1 MKITDVSLRRP
12 VTVLIAT
19 AALVL
24 FGLMALGSMGVQRI
38 PDVDLPVVVVS
49 TTMSGASPEV
59 MDNDVTDVIEEK
71 LSTISGI
78 EAMRSNS
85 YEGKA
90 LTILEFDLNRDVD
103 AAAAD
108 VRDKVNLAVADLP
121 DDADSPVV
129 QKFTIGD
136 EPIVTVAVTGSA
148 SYREKVHFADK
159 VVSPRFQ
166 SVNGVGDVDMPGL
179 REREIRIWL
188 DPARLEARDLTV
200 SDIKDAISEKHVE
213 LPAGRVETA
222 LNEYELRLQ
231 GEYVTV
237 EELQRLPLVSVNGA
251 IVRLEDVARVED
263 GFEERRTLATY
274 NGDEVILLGVR
285 KQRGANEV
293 SMAQGVMEKLEQ
305 LRRDAPPGITLEVV
319 DNQADFVR
327 ASMKGAQ
334 GDVVF
339 AVALCSL
346 IMLFFLRT
354 FRATFVTVVAIP
366 VCLLGSFILLKSRG
380 ITVNNLTMM
389 GISLAV
395 GLVVDSTTVVLENVH
410 RHLEEGMAP
419 RLAASQGTSEVAFSV
434 LAGAATT
441 IAVFA
446 PVAFMGGI
454 IGRFFYNFGITVVAT
469 IALSLLLS
477 LTLTPYLCSRVLRR
491 DHPGRIAR
499 SVEAF
504 LEALEG
510 GYRRTLRGA
519 VAHRGLSFG
528 AAVALFAAGLV
539 LVANVGTGFFP
550 SEDRGDFTISF
561 ELPAGTSMA
570 EMERFLGEMD
580 GMVRARDDVRYTY
593 ATVGSG
599 MGGEI
604 NKGDLVV
611 KLIPR
616 SERLHVNDIMRQMRR
631 DLSIFR
637 DAKLTLATWGGAD
650 LALTL
655 VGDDTASLV
664 AIADPILG
672 ELKADGR
679 LTDIDTDVRLDKPRL
694 NIEINRER
702 TDDLDISVRDLS
714 QEIQAYFGGVKSGVF
729 KEGGYRYDIR
739 LMAEGALRS
748 SPSDI
753 ENIAVRSGQG
763 QLVRVPG
770 LVDVRPD
777 LSVNVVKRYDRR
789 RSLTIEANATD
800 IPMGQGMELVLA
812 AAGKHLP
819 DDGSVAILPTG
830 RAKHMKE
837 NFHYLFIALATA
849 IVLVYMV
856 MAVQFESFLHPFT
869 VMFSLPL
876 LTPGAFGIL
885 YLTGMNL
892 DLMSFMGI
900 ILLVGIVVNNA
911 ILLVDFINQRREAGE
926 DKVTA
931 VLAAGPMRL
940 RPILM
945 TALSTVVGSLP
956 VALGLSEGSEFR
968 QPLSTAVVGGL
979 LTSTFLTLY
988 VIPVV
993 YLILDDIRD
1002 RVVLLARF
1010 ARARLSRRS
1019 SRRVLA
1025 FETEKQGGKQ

>member
-1 MKITDVSLRRP
+1 MKITDVALRRP
-12 VTVLIAT
+12 VTVLILT

-24 FGLMALGSMGVQRI
+24 FGLMSLGGMGIQRI
-38 PDVDLPVVVVS
+38 PDVDLPIVVVS
-49 TTMSGASPEV
+49 TTMTGASPEV

-78 EAMRSNS
+78 EAMQSYS
-85 YEGKA
+85 YEGRA
-90 LTILEFDLNRDVD
+90 MTVLEFDLDRDVD

-108 VRDKVNLAVADLP
+108 VRDQVSLAAADLP
-121 DDADSPVV
+121 EEAEAPVV
-129 QKFTIGD
+129 QKFTVGD
-136 EPIVTVAVTGSA
+136 EAIVTIAVTGPA
-148 SYREKVHFADK
+148 PYRDKVHFADK
-159 VVSPRFQ
+159 VAAPRFQ
-166 SVNGVGDVDMPGL
+166 GISGVGGVDMPGL

-188 DPARLEARDLTV
+188 DPARLEARNLTV
-200 SDIKDAISEKHVE
+200 GDIKSAISEKHVE

-231 GEYVTV
+231 GEYATV
-237 EELQRLPLVSVNGA
+237 DELRRLPLASRNGA
-251 IVRLEDVARVED
+251 IIRLEEVARVED

-293 SMAQGVMEKLEQ
+293 AMARGVLEKLEQ
-305 LRRDAPPGITLEVV
+305 LRRDAPSDIRLEVI
-319 DNQADFVR
+319 DNQADFIMD
-327 ASMKGAQ
+327 SMQGAG
-334 GDVVF
+334 GDVLF

-354 FRATFVTVVAIP
+354 FRATFVTVVTIP
-366 VCLLGSFILLKSRG
+366 VCLLGSFIFLKSRG

-395 GLVVDSTTVVLENVH
+395 GLVVDATTVVLENIH
-410 RHLEEGMAP
+410 RHMEEGLKP
-419 RLAASQGTSEVAFSV
+419 RLAASQGTSEVAFAV

-454 IGRFFYNFGITVVAT
+454 IGRFFYNFGITVVIT

-477 LTLTPYLCSRVLRR
+477 LTLTPFLCSRVLRR
-491 DHPGRIAR
+491 DRPGRVAR
-499 SVEAF
+499 AVERL
-504 LEALEG
+504 LEALEE
-510 GYRRTLRGA
+510 GYRRLLRGA
-519 VAHRGLSFG
+519 VAHRWLTF
-528 AAVALFAAGLV
+528 AAAAGLFAGGLF

-550 SEDRGDFTISF
+550 SEDRGDFTVSF

-570 EMERFLGEMD
+570 EMERFLSEMD
-580 GMVRARDDVRYTY
+580 GRVRSRGDVRYTY

-599 MGGEI
+599 MGGEV
-604 NKGDLVV
+604 NKGSLIV
-611 KLIPR
+611 KLVPR
-616 SERLHVNDIMRQMRR
+616 SERSHVNEIMKEMRR
-631 DLSIFR
+631 DLAVFR

-650 LALTL
+650 LTLTL
-655 VGDDTASLV
+655 VGDDTARLV
-664 AIADPILG
+664 SIAEPVLE
-672 ELKADGR
+672 ELAGDGR
-679 LTDIDTDVRLDKPRL
+679 LTDLNTDVRLNKPRL
-694 NIEINRER
+694 NIVINRAR
-702 TDDLDISVRDLS
+702 TDDLGISVRNLS

-748 SPSDI
+748 SASDV
-753 ENIAVRSGQG
+753 ENIAVRNGEG

-770 LVDVRPD
+770 LVRVEPD

-800 IPMGQGMELVLA
+800 IPMGQGMELVMA
-812 AAGKHLP
+812 TTSKYLP
-819 DDGSVAILPTG
+819 DDGSVSILATG
-830 RAKHMKE
+830 QAKHMQE
-837 NFHYLFIALATA
+837 NFRYLLIALVTA
-849 IVLVYMV
+849 VVLVYMV

-926 DKVTA
+926 DKITA
-931 VLAAGPMRL
+931 VLRAGPLRL

-945 TALSTVVGSLP
+945 TALSTMVGSLP

-968 QPLSTAVVGGL
+968 QPLSTAVIGGL
-979 LTSTFLTLY
+979 MTSTLLTLF

-993 YLILDDIRD
+993 YLILDDLKEKTGLWVRLFRIRFSK
-1002 RVVLLARF
+1002 RG
-1010 ARARLSRRS
+1010 SGRS
-1019 SRRVLA
+1019 VPVP
-1025 FETEKQGGKQ
+1025 TEVGGEK

>member
-1 MKITDVSLRRP
+1 MKMTDIALRRP
-12 VTVLIAT
+12 VTVLIFT
-19 AALVL
+19 AALIL
-24 FGLMALGSMGVQRI
+24 FGIMALTSMGVQRI

-49 TTMSGASPEV
+49 TTMTGASPEV
-59 MDNDVTDVIEEK
+59 MDNDVTDVIEEN

-78 EAMRSNS
+78 ESMQSHS
-85 YEGKA
+85 YEGRA
-90 LTILEFDLNRDVD
+90 MTILEFDLDRDVD

-121 DDADSPVV
+121 PEAESPVV
-129 QKFTIGD
+129 QKYTIGD
-136 EPIVTVAVTGSA
+136 EAIVTFAVTGSA

-166 SVNGVGDVDMPGL
+166 SVPGVGNVDMPGL

-188 DPARLEARDLTV
+188 DPSRLEARDLTV
-200 SDIKDAISEKHVE
+200 SDIKKAIDEKHVE

-222 LNEYELRLQ
+222 LNEFELRLQ
-231 GEYVTV
+231 GEYQTV
-237 EELQRLPLVSVNGA
+237 EELKSLPLAMRGGA
-251 IVRLEDVARVED
+251 IIRLDDVARVED
-263 GFEERRTLATY
+263 GFEERRTFATY

-293 SMAQGVMEKLEQ
+293 AVAQGVMERLDQ
-305 LRRDAPPGITLEVV
+305 IRRDAPSGISIEVV
-319 DNQADFVR
+319 DNQADFVL
-327 ASMKGAQ
+327 ASMRGAQ
-334 GDVVF
+334 GDVVI
-339 AVALCSL
+339 AIALCSV

-366 VCLLGSFILLKSRG
+366 VCLLGSFIFLKSRG

-395 GLVVDSTTVVLENVH
+395 GLVVDSTTVVLENIH
-410 RHLEEGMAP
+410 RHMEEGMRP

-477 LTLTPYLCSRVLRR
+477 LSLTPFLCSRILRR
-491 DHPGRIAR
+491 DNPGPVAR
-499 SVEAF
+499 AIERLLGGF
-504 LEALEG
+504 ETLYRMAL
-510 GYRRTLRGA
+510 TKA
-519 VAHRGLSFG
+519 VAHRWITFVL
-528 AAVALFAAGLV
+528 ALAFFAGGLV
-539 LVANVGTGFFP
+539 LVSRVGTGFFP

-561 ELPAGTSMA
+561 ELPPGTALA
-570 EMERFLGEMD
+570 EVERFLSEVD
-580 GMVRARDDVRYTY
+580 AKVRTRDDVRYTY

-599 MGGEI
+599 MGGEV
-604 NKGDLVV
+604 NKGSLVV
-611 KLIPR
+611 KLVPR
-616 SERLHVNDIMRQMRR
+616 SERSHVDDIMREMRGE
-631 DLSIFR
+631 LSVFR
-637 DAKLTLATWGGAD
+637 DAKMNLATWGGAD
-650 LALTL
+650 LTLTL
-655 VGDDTASLV
+655 VGDDIMAL
-664 AIADPILG
+664 AEIAGPIIA
-672 ELKADGR
+672 ELEQDGR
-679 LTDIDTDVRLDKPRL
+679 LTDIDTDIRFNKPRL
-694 NIEINRER
+694 NIRINRAR
-702 TDDLDISVRDLS
+702 TDDLGISIRDLS
-714 QEIQAYFGGVKSGVF
+714 QEIQAHFGGVRAGVF
-729 KEGGYRYDIR
+729 KEGGYRYDMR

-748 SPSDI
+748 SADDV
-753 ENIAVRSGQG
+753 ENIAVRNASG

-770 LVDVRPD
+770 LISVESD

-789 RSLTIEANATD
+789 RSLRIEANATG
-800 IPMGQGMELVLA
+800 IPMGEGMDLVMA
-812 AAGKHLP
+812 TARKYLP
-819 DDGSVAILPTG
+819 DDGSITIMPTG
-830 RAKHMKE
+830 QAKHMRE
-837 NFHYLFIALATA
+837 NFGYLFVALATA

-856 MAVQFESFLHPFT
+856 MAIQFESFLHPFT

-931 VLAAGPMRL
+931 VLAAGPLRL

-945 TALSTVVGSLP
+945 TALSTMMGSLP

-968 QPLSTAVVGGL
+968 QPLSTAVIGGL
-979 LTSTFLTLY
+979 MTATLLTLF

-993 YLILDDIRD
+993 YLILDDLKERTA
-1002 RVVLLARF
+1002 LLVRF
-1010 ARARLSRRS
+1010 ARSRLSLRRS
-1019 SRRVLA
+1019 RRAHVLS
-1025 FETEKQGGKQ
+1025 EEGGEKR

>member
-1 MKITDVSLRRP
+1 MKMTDLSLRRP

-19 AALVL
+19 AALIL
-24 FGLMALGSMGVQRI
+24 FGIMALTSMGVQRI
-38 PDVDLPVVVVS
+38 PDVDLPLVAVT
-49 TTMSGASPEV
+49 TTMTGASPEV
-59 MDNDVTDVIEEK
+59 MDNDVTDVIEEN
-71 LSTISGI
+71 LSTISGVDS
-78 EAMRSNS
+78 MQSYS
-85 YEGKA
+85 YEGRA
-90 LTILEFDLNRDVD
+90 MTVLEFDLDRDVD

-108 VRDKVNLAVADLP
+108 VRDKVSLAVADLP
-121 DDADSPVV
+121 GEAETPIV

-136 EPIVTVAVTGSA
+136 EAIVTFAVTGSA

-166 SVNGVGDVDMPGL
+166 SVAGVGDVDMPGL

-200 SDIKDAISEKHVE
+200 SDIKKAIDEKHVE

-222 LNEYELRLQ
+222 MNEYELRLQ
-231 GEYVTV
+231 GEYQTV
-237 EELQRLPLVSVNGA
+237 EELKSLPLAMRGGA
-251 IVRLEDVARVED
+251 IIRLDDVARVED
-263 GFEERRTLATY
+263 GFEERRTFATY
-274 NGDEVILLGVR
+274 NGEEVILLGVR

-293 SMAQGVMEKLEQ
+293 AMAQGVLEKLDQ
-305 LRRDAPPGITLEVV
+305 LRRDAPPGVAIEVI
-319 DNQADFVR
+319 DNQADFVL
-327 ASMKGAQ
+327 ASMRGAQ
-334 GDVVF
+334 GDV
-339 AVALCSL
+339 AIAIALCSA

-366 VCLLGSFILLKSRG
+366 VCLLGSFIFLKSRG
-380 ITVNNLTMM
+380 ITVNNLSMM

-395 GLVVDSTTVVLENVH
+395 GLVVDSTTVVLENIH
-410 RHLEEGMAP
+410 RHMEEGMRP

-477 LTLTPYLCSRVLRR
+477 LTLTPFLCSRILRR
-491 DHPGRIAR
+491 DHPGPVAR
-499 SVEAF
+499 VIERF
-504 LEALEG
+504 LEALETL
-510 GYRRTLRGA
+510 YRKTLTKA
-519 VAHRGLSFG
+519 VAHRWITFAL
-528 AAVALFAAGLV
+528 ALALFAGGLV
-539 LVANVGTGFFP
+539 LVQKVGTGFFP
-550 SEDRGDFTISF
+550 SEDRGDFTVSF
-561 ELPAGTSMA
+561 ELPAGTSLA
-570 EMERFLGEMD
+570 EVERFLSEVD
-580 GMVRARDDVRYTY
+580 GKVRARDDVRYTY

-599 MGGEI
+599 RGGEV
-604 NKGDLVV
+604 NKGSLVV
-611 KLIPR
+611 KLVPR
-616 SERLHVNDIMRQMRR
+616 DERSHVNDIMREMRTE
-631 DLSIFR
+631 LSVFR
-637 DAKLTLATWGGAD
+637 DAKINLATWGGAD
-650 LALTL
+650 LTLTL
-655 VGDDTASLV
+655 VGDDIMTLADL
-664 AIADPILG
+664 ARPIIA
-672 ELKADGR
+672 ELQQDGR
-679 LTDIDTDVRLDKPRL
+679 LTDIDTDIRLDKPRL
-694 NIEINRER
+694 NIRINRER
-702 TDDLDISVRDLS
+702 TDDLGISIRDLS

-748 SPSDI
+748 SAADV
-753 ENIAVRSGQG
+753 ENVAVRNASD

-770 LVDVRPD
+770 LVSVESD

-789 RSLTIEANATD
+789 RALRIEANATG
-800 IPMGQGMELVLA
+800 IPMGEGMDLVMA
-812 AAGKHLP
+812 TARKYLP
-819 DDGSVAILPTG
+819 DDGSVTIMPTG
-830 RAKHMKE
+830 RAKHMRE
-837 NFHYLFIALATA
+837 NFRYLFIALATA

-856 MAVQFESFLHPFT
+856 MAIQFESFLHPFT

-885 YLTGMNL
+885 FLTGMNL

-926 DKVTA
+926 DKVRA
-931 VLAAGPMRL
+931 VLAAGPLRL

-945 TALSTVVGSLP
+945 TALSTIMGSLP

-979 LTSTFLTLY
+979 LTSTLLTLF
-988 VIPVV
+988 VIPVI
-993 YLILDDIRD
+993 YLILDDLKERTA
-1002 RVVLLARF
+1002 LLIRF
-1010 ARARLSRRS
+1010 ARSRLFRRRS
-1019 SRRVLA
+1019 RPAHVLS
-1025 FETEKQGGKQ
+1025 EEGGEKR